1 MKSEILIPIFEKLN
15 ITKWRNAGYTGKGI
29 TVWNAE
35 TDSGHGANTRQ
46 MVLDVAP
53 DTEILSAGASCITSH
68 DELLKPPTV
77 TNYKGSGV
85 NYELN
90 DFVDKFKPNIISVS
104 IKSRTRSQGKTD
116 YYVDVI
122 KRTRLP
128 IFCCAGNEG
137 SEGEESLHPDIP
149 HEASIIIGALWYTN
163 GAFRKASY
171 SSTGEELDFAQSVG
185 WWSGTSAATPF
196 QVGMVAM
203 IFQRYGAM
211 SNFEIYKYLKMI
223 SKDLGN
229 NGIDTWYGNG
239 QPILPELDRK
249 YITMSTTSNQY
260 CVDGNIKTMDTKP
273 VNLNGNV
280 FVPIRA
286 ISESLGADVK
296 WEPTSRTVLINDII
310 SLQIGNKEA
319 FVGDKK
325 VTLNYAPFIDKN
337 NRTLVPIRFIAEALN
352 CKVDWVQSESK
363 VMILEN
369 TINR

>member
-1 MKSEILIPIFEKLN
+1 MAKEELIPIFEKLN

-29 TVWNAE
+29 TVWNGE
-35 TDSGHGANTRQ
+35 HEGGHGSNSKQ

-53 DTEILSAGASCITSH
+53 DVKILSGNAGAISSRT
-68 DELLKPPTV
+68 ELREPPTV
-77 TNYKGSGV
+77 I
-85 NYELN
+85 YEDGNKYEMLE
-90 DFVDKFKPNIISVS
+90 FIEKFKPDLMSVS
-104 IKSRTRSQGKTD
+104 LKSEIRHQPLID
-116 YYVDVI
+116 YYINVV
-122 KRTRLP
+122 KKTKLP

-137 SEGEESLHPDIP
+137 SDGEESLHPAIP
-149 HEASIIIGALWYTN
+149 YEASILIGALNYRN
-163 GAFRKASY
+163 GKFIKASY
-171 SSTGEELDFAQSVG
+171 SSTGEELDFSQSVG

-196 QVGMVAM
+196 QAGMVAM
-203 IFQRYGAM
+203 IFQRYGTM
-211 SNFEIYKYLKMI
+211 SNFEVYKYLKMI

-239 QPILPELDRK
+239 QPILPELGRK
-249 YITMSTTSNQY
+249 YITMSTNSNEY

-286 ISESLGADVK
+286 ISENLGADVK
-296 WEPTSRTVLINDII
+296 WEPISRTVLINDII

-325 VTLNYAPFIDKN
+325 VILNYAPFIDKN

-352 CKVDWVQSESK
+352 CKVDWVQNESK

-369 TINR
+369 PNNR